1 MNIFKDRFSEIKK
14 ASESLYKSPKSVQET
29 IEILKISE
37 SGIFEVADGKYSK
50 TYRFSDVN
58 YATRSEDEQE
68 SFFQRYCRC
77 LNSFDCTFKITVNNK
92 NKDMDVLRNEV
103 MLKYRNDGFDKM
115 RESYN
120 RIIEENTILGI
131 SSQRMVVMI
140 DKLKS
145 LPTDTSE
152 QLIGTFISVIDNLG
166 VLAGGGK

>member
-77 LNSFDCTFKITVNNK
+77 LESIQRHTDS
-92 NKDMDVLRNEV
+92 V
-103 MLKYRNDGFDKM
+103 MSIM
-115 RESYN
+115 PHV
-120 RIIEENTILGI
+120 
-131 SSQRMVVMI
+131 QRMNR
-140 DKLKS
+140 KAS
-145 LPTDTSE
+145 FRDTAGA
-152 QLIGTFISVIDNLG
+152 LIHLTVHSR
-166 VLAGGGK
+166 

>member
-68 SFFQRYCRC
+68 SLQRH
-77 LNSFDCTFKITVNNK
+77 LTGA
-92 NKDMDVLRNEV
+92 DMLIR
-103 MLKYRNDGFDKM
+103 F
-115 RESYN
+115 
-120 RIIEENTILGI
+120 TGI
-131 SSQRMVVMI
+131 STVTICIWRQMRMV
-140 DKLKS
+140 
-145 LPTDTSE
+145 
-152 QLIGTFISVIDNLG
+152 
-166 VLAGGGK
+166 

>member
-115 RESYN
+115 KQKPYSGN
-120 RIIEENTILGI
+120 AL
-131 SSQRMVVMI
+131 
-140 DKLKS
+140 
-145 LPTDTSE
+145 
-152 QLIGTFISVIDNLG
+152 
-166 VLAGGGK
+166 